1 MHSWKQSFKEGLTT
15 SLPTNL
21 LAFWSF
27 HDGLAM
33 EDGIIFKGKQVLI
46 SKILRAD
53 ILAQLHKSHQGN
65 QKTQLLARGVYWP
78 NINNETRND
87 QYLHFV
93 SRVGELQQEGA
104 PHPTRHTDRPVEQNG
119 LRPVRGR
126 REAFSVDISLLL
138 EVLL

>member
-1 MHSWKQSFKEGLTT
+1 
-15 SLPTNL
+15 
-21 LAFWSF
+21 
-27 HDGLAM
+27 M

-104 PHPTRHTDRPVEQNG
+104 PHPTRRTDRPVEQNG

-126 REAFSVDISLLL
+126 REAFFVDTSLLL
-138 EVLL
+138 EVPL